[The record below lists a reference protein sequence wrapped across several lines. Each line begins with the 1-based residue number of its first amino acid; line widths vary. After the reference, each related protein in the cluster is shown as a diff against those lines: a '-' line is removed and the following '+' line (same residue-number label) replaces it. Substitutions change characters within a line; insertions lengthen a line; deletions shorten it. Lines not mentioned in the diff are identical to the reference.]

1 MPSSPCP
8 GELSR
13 ASRRC
18 GSRLPFAK
26 GALLACRPVSEN
38 YDARVER
45 LRVHKFQK
53 GGVESIPEETFPTS
67 QDDGKN
73 HDPVLVDEAILHQ
86 RVHEICAAEDQ
97 DVLPGFCFSLDTCS
111 ATPPSIR
118 VELFHSRSSARVVE
132 TTCLGWPFIMSAY
145 SWSSARRGP

>member
-67 QDDGKN
+67 QDDGKD

-86 RVHEICAAEDQ
+86 HVPEGHPGLRQ
-97 DVLPGFCFSLDTCS
+97 RRSRGFCFSLDTCS
-111 ATPPSIR
+111 ATSPSIR
-118 VELFHSRSSARVVE
+118 VELFHSRSSSRVVK
-132 TTCLGWPFIMSAY
+132 TTCLG
-145 SWSSARRGP
+145 